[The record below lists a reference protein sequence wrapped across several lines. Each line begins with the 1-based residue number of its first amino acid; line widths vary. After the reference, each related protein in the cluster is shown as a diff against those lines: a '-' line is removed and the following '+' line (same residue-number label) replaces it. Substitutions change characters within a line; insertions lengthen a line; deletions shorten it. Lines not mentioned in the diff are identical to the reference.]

1 MSVNRRLPPPPPEED
16 RLEFPLEEG
25 LTARDVAIL
34 TDMRE
39 HYVARSE
46 GGIHGPLERSWRNA
60 RELALYDATFG
71 ARIGWKWRAVLLEVA
86 QRAIAPPR
94 GTILD
99 WGCGTGVAVRAWLEQ
114 FGAEGQRVLL
124 FDASPAAR
132 RFAAQALRARWPTL
146 DLVELESPPSM
157 PVDVLL
163 ASHVISE
170 LEDPAFDALVDLA
183 ATANFVAWVEP
194 GSRDIA
200 RKLVLAR
207 ERLRDELAVLAPC
220 THSRICGLLGAGR
233 GSDWCHHHAA
243 PAPEAFTTRLWNQVA
258 KEVGIDL
265 RSLAYSFLVLGRGPR
280 LAHDPRDG
288 RILGRPR
295 VEKGRAL
302 LDVCRAEGVATL
314 SFLERTDK
322 RFFRALSEAPRT
334 ARLHRVEDTDGRIAS
349 LADLPP
355 PAPWAATPAAR
366 GAAST

>member
-1 MSVNRRLPPPPPEED
+1 MSANRRLPPPPPEEN

-34 TDMRE
+34 VEMRE

-46 GGIHGPLERSWRNA
+46 GGIHGPLERSWRDA

-71 ARIGWKWRAVLLEVA
+71 ARIGWKWRAVLAEVA
-86 QRAIAPPR
+86 QRDIAPPR

-124 FDASPAAR
+124 FDASQAAR
-132 RFAAQALRARWPTL
+132 RFAAQSLRARWPTL
-146 DLVELESPPSM
+146 DVVELESPPSK
-157 PVDVLL
+157 PVGVLL

-183 ATANFVAWVEP
+183 ATSDFVAWVEP

-200 RKLVLAR
+200 KKLVLAR

-233 GSDWCHHHAA
+233 ADDWCHHHGA

-280 LAHDPRDG
+280 REHDARDG

-295 VEKGRAL
+295 IEKGRAL

-314 SFLERTDK
+314 RFLERTDK
-322 RFFRALSEAPRT
+322 HFFRALGEAPKR
-334 ARLHRVEDTDGRIAS
+334 ARLHRFEVEGERIES
-349 LADLPP
+349 LADIPAL
-355 PAPWAATPAAR
+355 APWNPTESR
-366 GAAST
+366 